1 MAALR
6 LFSLRSIA
14 VISVSW
20 PYWVGMEPVKSP
32 RSNPAK
38 YLVPDV
44 GSVVGNFGHSSN
56 APAGTVRQGDVDI
69 NFILSVTSNAPTLV
83 YKQRLYLYIYLKV

>member
-1 MAALR
+1 MAALKLLLLR
-6 LFSLRSIA
+6 LIA

-20 PYWVGMEPVKSP
+20 PYWVGMEPVKS
-32 RSNPAK
+32 RFSNPAK

-56 APAGTVRQGDVDI
+56 APAGKAGRCR
-69 NFILSVTSNAPTLV
+69 
-83 YKQRLYLYIYLKV
+83 YKFYFTCHVQMHQPWNMSSAYTYIYIYI